1 MFRVVFVMDI
11 FNRNVVL
18 AKGGIRENYRPV
30 SDSSEVC
37 KTSIPQEI
45 LELLHPGE
53 VYIADLNALQGKGPI
68 DINADVIREVSLK
81 ADTMLDFGVSSL
93 KDVDKVLSIAG
104 TAIIGTETGTFSV
117 IRDAVSRNPG
127 RISVSIDMKF
137 GKILK
142 QDPEIPE
149 DPFEIVKLLND
160 LPLKDLIFLDLDRV
174 GTASGFDPELLRKL
188 AESSVHDVLLAG
200 GVKGMEDLLALDS
213 LGIKG
218 ALVATA
224 IHSGSIPLEAMT
236 RGFKKVKNNN
246 S

>member
-30 SDSSEVC
+30 SDSSAIC
-37 KTSIPQEI
+37 KTSIPLEI
-45 LELLHPGE
+45 LEFLRPGE

-68 DINADVIREVSLK
+68 DINAESIRNVNLKTDV
-81 ADTMLDFGVSSL
+81 MLDFGISSPQ
-93 KDVDKVLSIAG
+93 DVDKALSIAG
-104 TAIIGTETGTFSV
+104 TAVIGTETGTLTV
-117 IRDAVSRNPG
+117 IKDAASRYPE
-127 RISVSIDMKF
+127 RISVSIDVKY
-137 GKILK
+137 GKVLK

-149 DPFEIVKLLND
+149 DPFEIVKLLNG

-174 GTASGFDPELLRKL
+174 GTASGFDPEFLRRL
-188 AESSVHDVLLAG
+188 AELSAHDVLLAG
-200 GVKGMEDLLALDS
+200 GVRSMEDLFALER
-213 LGIKG
+213 LGIRG

-224 IHSGSIPLEAMT
+224 VHSGSVPPEVIRFGLEKA
-236 RGFKKVKNNN
+236 KNAD